1 QLYGH
6 SFAAQSGTYGQL
18 AAAGEL
24 RNDQHASLLGVNGS
38 PTPSYIWSAAY
49 VGAIAQSLRNDPG
62 RPLQTL
68 AISGVLAP
76 PLASRFT
83 LTERNN
89 LLHSGIS
96 TVTVTDDGTVQVEN
110 IITTYQKNKY
120 GAEDDSYLQIETLFL
135 LMFVTRFLR
144 TQVTSKFARMKLAAN
159 GTHFAPG
166 SAIITP
172 NVIRAELIAQY
183 QTLEFNGYVQD
194 AKGFAK
200 GLIVE
205 KSASNPNR
213 VDVLWTGVLIN

>member
-1 QLYGH
+1 
-6 SFAAQSGTYGQL
+6 
-18 AAAGEL
+18 
-24 RNDQHASLLGVNGS
+24 
-38 PTPSYIWSAAY
+38 
-49 VGAIAQSLRNDPG
+49 
-62 RPLQTL
+62 
-68 AISGVLAP
+68 
-76 PLASRFT
+76 RFT

-96 TVTVTDDGTVQVEN
+96 TVTVADDGTVQVEN
-110 IITTYQKNKY
+110 IITTYQTNKY

-135 LMFVTRFLR
+135 LMFVTRYLR
-144 TQVTSKFARMKLAAN
+144 TQVTSKFARMKLAAD
-159 GTHFAPG
+159 GTRFAAG

-194 AKGFAK
+194 AKGFAR

-213 VDVLWTGVLIN
+213 VDVLWTGVLINQLRIFAVLNQFRLQATA